1 MGKVTKIEWC
11 HHTFN
16 PWWGCSQVGPLCD
29 HCYAMM
35 LDARWFKRVHWG
47 PRAPRRYFADAYW
60 GEPLKWDRLA
70 AVEARRHRV
79 FCASM
84 ADVFDKAADP
94 QVRDRL
100 WRLIR
105 ATANLDWLVLTKRIG
120 NAPKMLPADWANG
133 YPNVW
138 LVVSVDQPALE
149 RDAPRLLSIPAMV
162 HGISIQPQLAPVRL
176 GDFAPLL
183 QWVII
188 GGESGAGSRPFH
200 LEWARYLI
208 AECASAATPVFVQR
222 LGGKPHEGSTRL
234 CLRDPAGGDWSE
246 WPPDLR
252 RREFPDAPAGERPRA
267 EDGRRSQPPSP
278 ASR

>member
-1 MGKVTKIEWC
+1 
-11 HHTFN
+11 
-16 PWWGCSQVGPLCD
+16 
-29 HCYAMM
+29 MM

-105 ATANLDWLVLTKRIG
+105 ATANLDWLLLTKRIG

-138 LVVSVDQPALE
+138 LVVSVDQAALE
-149 RDAPRLLSIPAMV
+149 RDAARLLSIPAMV

-176 GDFAPLL
+176 GKFAPLL

-188 GGESGAGSRPFH
+188 GGESGVGSRPFH